1 MRTRRRVD
9 NLLDKVIFKVKRKM
23 IYAHMKVAETYGVLS
38 SATRLQVG
46 CIIVKD
52 DRIISIGY
60 NGMPSGWS
68 NVCEVDGRTKPEVL
82 HSEAN
87 AITMLARSNE
97 SGLNAHL
104 YTTHAP
110 CMECA
115 KLIHQTGIEAVIYK
129 HKYREESGIEFLK
142 KGEIVVLQIGDEI

>member
-1 MRTRRRVD
+1 MREERIERLVKRMI
-9 NLLDKVIFKVKRKM
+9 LKEKRKM

-38 SATRLQVG
+38 SATRLKVG

-52 DRIISIGY
+52 NRIISIGY

-68 NVCEVDGRTKPEVL
+68 NVCETNGKTKPEVL

-87 AITMLARSNE
+87 AITKLARSNE
-97 SGLNAHL
+97 SGFEAHL

-115 KLIHQTGIEAVIYK
+115 KLIHQTGIESVIYK
-129 HKYREESGIEFLK
+129 NDYRDNSGLDFLRK
-142 KGEIVVLQIGDEI
+142 SNIILMKLGDNI